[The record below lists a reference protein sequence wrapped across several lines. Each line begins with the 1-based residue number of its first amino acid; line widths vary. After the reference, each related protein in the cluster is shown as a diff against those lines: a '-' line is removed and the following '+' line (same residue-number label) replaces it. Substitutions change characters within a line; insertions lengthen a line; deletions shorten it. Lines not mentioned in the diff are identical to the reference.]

1 MTINV
6 VKNAKIANAIEK
18 WFKGA
23 ARDFPWRN
31 KDTPWGRLLSELMAQ
46 QTQINRVAEKWV
58 AMIERFPSPAAM
70 AESDLYEVLLLWQ
83 GLGYYR
89 RARYLKEA
97 SEQICSEFGGE
108 VPQTVNELLTLKG
121 VGKYTAG
128 AVASMAFNNREPIVD
143 GNVHRVVCRLNN
155 EGEYGVNDSWTWEMA
170 QNLVNGCYSP
180 SKFNEGLMELGAT
193 VCTPKKTKCHQCPVS
208 SMCSAF
214 KKGSQFEVPKPK
226 VATAKQKEFHYAVL
240 FQKKNKIALEHRDTA
255 GLWAGMWQVPTIE
268 STKKLTKKEIGSH
281 FEAQNGLAKIGSFMH
296 TLTHKTIE
304 FNVFEC
310 SNSAKKLNWYD
321 SSNLN
326 EFPFANAQK
335 KVLSFAKPNSI
346 N

>member
-6 VKNAKIANAIEK
+6 VQDAKIANAIEK

-23 ARDFPWRN
+23 ARDLPWRD
-31 KDTPWGRLLSELMAQ
+31 KDTPWGRLLSELMSQ
-46 QTQINRVAEKWV
+46 QTQIDRVAEKWV
-58 AMIERFPSPAAM
+58 AMIERFPSPATM
-70 AESDLYEVLLLWQ
+70 AESDVQEVLLLWQ

-97 SEQICSEFGGE
+97 SEKICSEFDGE

-155 EGEYGVNDSWTWEMA
+155 EREYGVNDSWTWEMA
-170 QNLVNGCYSP
+170 QNLVNECSSP

-193 VCTPKKTKCHQCPVS
+193 VFTPKNPNCHECPVS

-214 KKGSQFEVPKPK
+214 KNGSQLEVPKSK
-226 VATAKQKEFHYAVL
+226 TATTKQKEFHYAVL
-240 FQKKNKIALEHRDTA
+240 FQKKNKIALEHRDA
-255 GLWAGMWQVPTIE
+255 MGLWGGMWQVPTIE
-268 STKKLTKKEIGSH
+268 STKKLTKKEVGSH
-281 FEAQNGLAKIGSFMH
+281 FEAQDELEKIGSFKH

-321 SSNLN
+321 LSTLDK
-326 EFPFANAQK
+326 FPFANAQK
-335 KVLSFAKPNSI
+335 KVLSFTKLNGI